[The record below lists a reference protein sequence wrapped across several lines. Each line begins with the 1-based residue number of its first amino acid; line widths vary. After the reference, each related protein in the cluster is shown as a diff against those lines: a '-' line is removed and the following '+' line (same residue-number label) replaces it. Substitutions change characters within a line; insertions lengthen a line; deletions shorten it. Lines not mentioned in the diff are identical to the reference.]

1 MSDALPFGSK
11 REGIL
16 FDSKGRATL
25 DGQPRAAVPTLIPH
39 ILGLVEG
46 SGLRPIGA
54 VEAAVLDGF
63 GDVFGF
69 EVRRLFEVGDSAG
82 HLQNAVVGAGAQ
94 TLLGHGA
101 FEQALAVRREFA
113 EGADVSGRHL
123 SVAVELFAG
132 GGETFQLLAAGANDA
147 LANRG

>member
-25 DGQPRAAVPTLIPH
+25 DGQPRAAVHTWIPH

-69 EVRRLFEVGDSAG
+69 KIGRFFQIGNGAG
-82 HLQNAVVGAGAQ
+82 YFQDAVVGAGAQ
-94 TLLGHGA
+94 ALLGHGA
-101 FEQALAVRREFA
+101 FEQALAVGGKFA
-113 EGADVSGRHL
+113 EGADVAGGHL
-123 SVAVELFAG
+123 SVAVEFFAG
-132 GGETFQLLAAGANDA
+132 SRETLQLLLAGADDA
-147 LANRG
+147 FANRG